1 MSRLSDYA
9 KFDNII
15 DSDDERENQDSTVST
30 KLTVGSSRSACKDQT
45 KTGNASTGMIG
56 QTKAGSEAGR
66 YIFEVNGQKV
76 YEWDQSLEGRF

>member
-1 MSRLSDYA
+1 MSKLSDYA

-15 DSDDERENQDSTVST
+15 DSDDEREIQDCTVSS
-30 KLTVGSSRSACKDQT
+30 KLREPLPRSIGKDQT
-45 KTGNASTGMIG
+45 KTGSASTEMIG

-66 YIFEVNGQKV
+66 YVFEVNGQKV